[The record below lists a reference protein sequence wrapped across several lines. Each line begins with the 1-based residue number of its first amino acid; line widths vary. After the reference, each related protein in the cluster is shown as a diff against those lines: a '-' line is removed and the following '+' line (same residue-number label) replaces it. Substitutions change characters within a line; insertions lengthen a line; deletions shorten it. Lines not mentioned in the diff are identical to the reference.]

1 MRRSG
6 LLAFVGLA
14 IALVVSACSFGSPP
28 GGTAASPAADSA
40 DSVGSSH
47 PAALPSAATQ
57 RAAALPRKS
66 TAGASVTLTAVGDM
80 MLGNT
85 PDLPPDPGTYFR
97 AVRPELTNGAQ
108 KGTTPIT

>member
-14 IALVVSACSFGSPP
+14 LALVVSACSFGSPP
-28 GGTAASPAADSA
+28 SGTMASPAGDSA
-40 DSVGSSH
+40 GSSH
-47 PAALPSAATQ
+47 PAALASAATK

-85 PDLPPDPGTYFR
+85 PDLPADPGTYFR
-97 AVRPELTNGAQ
+97 AAAPELRHSDA
-108 KGTTPIT
+108 